1 MKNKKILP
9 SKFARWFLCQ
19 FLDKSEH
26 YTLIGDFEE
35 IYTEIAEDR
44 GIFFAFIWYWEQII
58 RSIPSF
64 LSNSIYWSMQM
75 IKNYLKIALRN
86 IRRHKGYSFIN
97 ITGLAIGMA
106 CCLLITIWVLD
117 ELSYDTFHENAGTLY
132 RVEENQDYSGRKFH
146 VYSTPY
152 PLAPALKDE
161 IPEIKEATRYVYAGG
176 LLIRHEEKSF
186 FEDYTWAVDPSFLH
200 MFTFPLIRGDNNT
213 ALDSPYSLV
222 VTEDTSK
229 KYFGEEDPLGKVVSV
244 NNQYDF
250 TITGVMNNVPHNS
263 YFRFEII
270 IPYEFLR
277 TTGQTNEEWGSNSIQ
292 TYVQLQ
298 ENMPFERVNEKIF
311 GFIRTRLPENRTDL
325 MLMPF
330 TNLRL
335 HEYSGWELS
344 GNAVQYVYIFSLIAF
359 FVLLIACINFMNL
372 STARSANRAKEV
384 GLRKVIGA
392 LKRHIIRQF
401 YGESILFAVIAL
413 ICAIIITSLLLP
425 VFSNLTEKD
434 LSWNVAGIGMILVG
448 LVAITLFTG
457 LVAGS
462 YPALFLSTFQPVSVL
477 KGILKSGAAS
487 SRFRKVLVVVQFSLS
502 ILLIIGTIVVYK
514 QMNYMRNTR
523 LGWDKEH
530 LLFIPM
536 RSDTRKSMVVL
547 KTELKKDPKILGVTR
562 AYQLPGFNYGNAGG
576 ADWEGKDPSQ
586 AVLIGINAVDFDFI
600 ETLKIEMAEGRSF
613 SKEFPSDAKSNSFIV
628 NEELAKLMEKESVVG
643 ERFSFVG
650 REGIIVGVMKN
661 FHYQTVQNKIE
672 PLAIHINPDNFNYIL
687 IRIPPENISASLKS
701 IENAW
706 DRVIPNYPFEYMFL
720 DDAFDTMYR
729 KEQTIGTLLKYFS
742 VLAIFVACLGLFGLA
757 SFTAEQRTKEIGI
770 RKVLGASSSQITL
783 LLCLEF
789 FVLVLLANLIA
800 WPIAYFVMKNWLQ
813 NYAYKTSVGLF
824 IFLGALGLALIIA
837 IISVSYQAIRA
848 ALTNPADS
856 LRYE

>member
-1 MKNKKILP
+1 MKNKKIRP
-9 SKFARWFLCQ
+9 SKTAHWFLCQ
-19 FLDKSEH
+19 FLGKSDH

-35 IYTEIAEDR
+35 IYTEIAKEK
-44 GIFFAFIWYWEQII
+44 GIFSAFIWYWSQII
-58 RSIPSF
+58 KSIPSF
-64 LSNSIYWSMQM
+64 ISNSVYWSVQM

-117 ELSYDTFHENAGTLY
+117 ELSYDKFHENAATLY
-132 RVEENQDYSGRKFH
+132 RVEENQDYSGRQFH
-146 VYSTPY
+146 VYVTPY

-161 IPEIKEATRYVYAGG
+161 IPEIKDATRYVYAGG
-176 LLIRHEEKSF
+176 LLMRQGEKAF
-186 FEDYTWAVDPSFLH
+186 FEDYIWAVDPSFLH
-200 MFTFPLIRGDNNT
+200 MFTFPLIRGDKNT

-222 VTEDTSK
+222 LTEDIAE
-229 KYFGEEDPLGKVVSV
+229 KYFGEEDPLGKVISV

-250 TITGVMNNVPHNS
+250 TITGVMNNVPNNS

-277 TTGQTNEEWGSNSIQ
+277 TTGQASEEWGSNSIH
-292 TYVQLQ
+292 TYVQLH
-298 ENMPFERVNEKIF
+298 ENIPAEQVNEKIS
-311 GFIRTRLPENRTDL
+311 GFIRTRLPESRTDL

-330 TNLRL
+330 TSLRL
-335 HEYSGWELS
+335 HEYAGWEQS

-392 LKRHIIRQF
+392 LKRHIVHQF
-401 YGESILFAVIAL
+401 YGESVLFAFIAL
-413 ICAIIITSLLLP
+413 LCAIIIASLLLP
-425 VFSNLTEKD
+425 VLSNLTEKD
-434 LSWNVAGIGMILVG
+434 LSWNVAGIGTILVG
-448 LVAITLFTG
+448 LMVITLFTG

-477 KGILKSGAAS
+477 KGSLKSGAAS

-502 ILLIIGTIVVYK
+502 ILLIIGTMVVYK

-530 LLFIPM
+530 LLFIPV
-536 RSDTRKSMVVL
+536 RSDIKQSYDVL
-547 KTELKKDPKILGVTR
+547 KTELIRDPKILGVTG

-576 ADWEGKDPSQ
+576 ADWDGKDPNQ
-586 AVLIGINAVDFDFI
+586 EVLIGINAVDFDFI
-600 ETLKIEMAEGRSF
+600 ETLKIEIAEGRSF
-613 SKEFPSDAKSNSFIV
+613 SKEFPSDVTSNSFIV
-628 NEELAKLMEKESVVG
+628 NEEVAKLMEKESVVG

-650 REGIIVGVMKN
+650 REGSIVGVMKN
-661 FHYQTVQNKIE
+661 FHYQPLQNKIE
-672 PLAIHINPDNFNYIL
+672 PLAIHVYPDYFNYML
-687 IRIPPENISASLKS
+687 IRIPRENISTSLKS

-720 DDAFDTMYR
+720 DEAFDSMYR
-729 KEQTIGTLLKYFS
+729 KEQTIGTLLKYFA
-742 VLAIFVACLGLFGLA
+742 VLAVFVACLGLFGLA

-770 RKVLGASSSQITL
+770 RKVLGASTSQITL
-783 LLCLEF
+783 LLFREF
-789 FVLVLLANLIA
+789 FILVLLANLIA
-800 WPIAYFVMKNWLQ
+800 WPAAYFAMKSWLQ
-813 NYAYKTSVGLF
+813 NYAYKTSIGLI
-824 IFLGALGLALIIA
+824 IFLAAMGLALIIA

-848 ALTNPADS
+848 AFTNPVDS